1 MSDEEIIET
10 PIIDEPTLEDE
21 LIPTE
26 SMMNSMIEDSIAD
39 MVDEDEDESPGTMS
53 SAVKDSVSL
62 ETSINNILKT
72 YLGDQLSETLLEYAD
87 IVNPEEIDCADNVLI
102 FGVRTRNEIKFAQL
116 RQGSSPEGGVEAES
130 WISYFTI
137 SDL

>member
-72 YLGDQLSETLLEYAD
+72 
-87 IVNPEEIDCADNVLI
+87 
-102 FGVRTRNEIKFAQL
+102 
-116 RQGSSPEGGVEAES
+116 
-130 WISYFTI
+130 
-137 SDL
+137 